1 MTFQQFI
8 LGAVLCAAC
17 LFLAGCKPSA
27 TSASYV
33 GTTKDADWPYRYR
46 LAQTGGLWSGTIE
59 HLNTN
64 GWAFWDAMDI
74 TEQNKS
80 KIKFKARVGD
90 DPSFRLG
97 WYLTFESISPQG
109 FSGTLI
115 GDIFDS
121 RAIELSFT
129 PSIAEPADAAN
140 QNQPGR
146 PDTDRTPWA
155 AGSGR

>member
-1 MTFQQFI
+1 MTFQQFG
-8 LGAVLCAAC
+8 LGAVACAAC
-17 LFLAGCKPSA
+17 LFLAGCNPLA
-27 TSASYV
+27 TSVRYI

-46 LAQTGGLWSGTIE
+46 LAQTGGVWSGNIE

-80 KIKFKARVGD
+80 QIKFKARVGH
-90 DPSFRLG
+90 DPSFQLG
-97 WYLTFESISPQG
+97 WYLTLQDISPQG
-109 FSGTLI
+109 FSGMLV

-129 PSIAEPADAAN
+129 PSIAEPVGAAN
-140 QNQPGR
+140 RSQPGR
-146 PDTDRTPWA
+146 PDTNRTLPA
-155 AGSGR
+155 AGSGH